1 MKFIVNILF
10 FLVSFAVVQP
20 VMAVDKKSNTYTKLK
35 KLQDFAIAA
44 SRQECQNN
52 RKVKYRTLEEAIAGA
67 ERFQEISCP
76 GLTVGYLV
84 GGALGKLSNKSLYSV
99 ELSSNSPI
107 NLPFELTFG
116 SSKSKMEK
124 ILGRPDQYDKKSQ
137 SISYYLADD
146 DESYE
151 AGYYDEIIFYFN
163 NGKLDKFI
171 YIAAH
176 T

>member
-20 VMAVDKKSNTYTKLK
+20 AMAVDRKSNTYTKLK

-44 SRQECQNN
+44 ARQGRQNN
-52 RKVKYRTLEEAIAGA
+52 RKVKYSVLEQAIAGA
-67 ERFQEISCP
+67 EKFQEISCP
-76 GLTVGYLV
+76 GLTVGYLI
-84 GGALGKLSNKSLYSV
+84 AERLDKLSSKSIYFV
-99 ELSSNSPI
+99 ELSSKYPI

-137 SISYYLADD
+137 YISYYLADD

-163 NGKLDKFI
+163 NGRFDKFT
-171 YIAAH
+171 YIVGY